1 MRQMYPDVEETPES
15 REGTASHEIGERLI
29 TAATRGGV
37 NAPTWET
44 LDGQADS
51 NGELFIEE
59 MFDAAEMYANDV
71 KSVMQSTGV
80 FGGDNLGIEEHVHAP
95 QIHDLSEGT
104 LDCRLFDIVNLRLY
118 AWDYKFGRVPVEVF
132 ENLQLINYVAGI
144 FHKMNINGFDDQQLT
159 VHFRVIQPRAFH
171 REGSIREWVVQ
182 ASDLRGFIN
191 QLHDKASEALG
202 TNAICRTGPQCWNCS
217 ARLNCDVAIA
227 AGPALYNLAS
237 TPQPVEMSPH
247 AMGLQLKFTQSAI
260 KHLEKIESA
269 LKEQVK
275 GTVRSGTLV
284 PGWLSE
290 MGFGKLKWNKSYEEV
305 ILLGEMMSTPDN
317 VIDLRQK
324 KPITPTQAISRFAI
338 DEAVISAY
346 SDKPRTG
353 LILVPDN
360 GNRAKKVF
368 TS

>member
-1 MRQMYPDVEETPES
+1 MYPDIEETEAS
-15 REGTASHEIGERLI
+15 RQGTASHEIGERLI

-37 NAPTWET
+37 SAPTWET
-44 LDGQADS
+44 LDGQAAS
-51 NGELFIEE
+51 NGELFTEE
-59 MFDAAEMYANDV
+59 MFDGAEMYANDV

-80 FGGDNLGIEEHVHAP
+80 FGGDNIGIEERVEAP
-95 QIHDLSEGT
+95 QIHELSFGT
-104 LDCRLFDIVNLRLY
+104 LDCRLLDVANMRLY
-118 AWDYKFGRVPVEVF
+118 LWDYKFGRVPVEVF
-132 ENLQLINYVAGI
+132 EILQLINYYAGLLNKI
-144 FHKMNINGFDDQQLT
+144 TRVPGYIDQQLT
-159 VHFRVIQPRAFH
+159 VHFRVVQPRAFH
-171 REGSIREWVVQ
+171 REGSIREWVVK

-191 QLHDKASEALG
+191 QLHDKAEEALG
-202 TNAICRTGPQCWNCS
+202 TNAICRSGPQCWNCS

-237 TPQPVEMSPH
+237 TPQPVTMSPH

-284 PGWLSE
+284 PGWLTE
-290 MGFGKLKWNKSYEEV
+290 MGSGRLAWNKPDAE
-305 ILLGEMMSTPDN
+305 IIALGELLSTPDN
-317 VIDLRQK
+317 VIDLRGK
-324 KPITPTQAISRFAI
+324 KPITPTQAKKLPI